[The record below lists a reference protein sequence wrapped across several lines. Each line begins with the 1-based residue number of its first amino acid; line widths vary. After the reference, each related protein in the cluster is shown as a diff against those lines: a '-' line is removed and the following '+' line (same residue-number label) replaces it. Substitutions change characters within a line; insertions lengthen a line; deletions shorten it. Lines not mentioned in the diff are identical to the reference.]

1 MRLTFS
7 VVAPSLGGY
16 RYRLFDVTHGIDGY
30 PATIL
35 YFDDRFEC
43 PDRAS
48 FESYLQ
54 DLFRDER
61 TMRAIQ
67 QLLALVS
74 A

>member
-1 MRLTFS
+1 M
-7 VVAPSLGGY
+7 PSGGSET
-16 RYRLFDVTHGIDGY
+16 RYRPFDVTHGIDGY

-48 FESYLQ
+48 FESYSQ

-61 TMRAIQ
+61 TMRAIRQ
-67 QLLALVS
+67 PLALVS